1 MLEADKRSQVP
12 GASLTGLGGRLRQ
25 GLTRPQTARVL
36 ILEALLVIVALIFL
50 VPLAYL
56 ISTSLKPET
65 QLFSRTINWIPN
77 PIMWSNY
84 SAALNEFPF
93 VRYFVNT
100 MIICIPVVIGAT
112 ASSSF
117 VAYGFSRISWTGREA
132 LFIVVLGT
140 LILPYQVVMI
150 PQFLLFRGLGWVNT
164 YLPLTVP
171 SFFGNAFF
179 IFLFRQ
185 FYLGL
190 PAELSDA
197 ARLDGCNEIGIYWR
211 IILPL
216 SRPVLATAAIF
227 SFIGAW
233 SDFIGPLIYL
243 NDANKYTLSIGVQQ
257 VIGLEPHWT
266 QLMAIGV
273 LMTVP
278 ILVLFF
284 FVQRTFIQ
292 GISFSG
298 IKG

>member
-1 MLEADKRSQVP
+1 MLAVDNQPGTTPLAMRKRRTVVWRKV
-12 GASLTGLGGRLRQ
+12 GGSLL
-25 GLTRPQTARVL
+25 
-36 ILEALLVIVALIFL
+36 LEVLLVIVALLFVIPFAWL
-50 VPLAYL
+50 V
-56 ISTSLKPET
+56 STSLKPDT
-65 QLFSRTINWIPN
+65 QVFSTSINWIPN
-77 PIMWSNY
+77 PVKWSNY
-84 SAALNEFPF
+84 AAAINEFPF
-93 VRYFVNT
+93 WLYFKNT
-100 MIICIPVVIGAT
+100 MTICVFVVIGAT

-117 VAYGFSRISWTGREA
+117 VAYGFSRIMWRGRET
-132 LFIVVLGT
+132 LFVVVLAT
-140 LILPYQVVMI
+140 LILPYQVTMV
-150 PQFLLFRGLGWVNT
+150 PLFLLFKDFGWLNT
-164 YLPLTVP
+164 YLPLIVP

-197 ARLDGCNEIGIYWR
+197 ARIDGCGELTIFTR

-216 SRPVLATAAIF
+216 SKPVLATAAIF

-233 SDFIGPLIYL
+233 SDFLGPLIYL
-243 NDANKYTLSIGVQQ
+243 TDASKYTLSIGVQQ
-257 VIGLEPHWT
+257 EIGQEPHWT

-273 LMTVP
+273 VMTLP
-278 ILVLFF
+278 ILLLFF

>member
-1 MLEADKRSQVP
+1 MLGVGKRRAGMP
-12 GASLTGLGGRLRQ
+12 GPVLVGMRRQQRLNWHQGGRV
-25 GLTRPQTARVL
+25 VL
-36 ILEALLVIVALIFL
+36 LEALLIVMAAVFL
-50 VPLAYL
+50 VPFAWL
-56 ISTSLKPET
+56 ISMSLKPET
-65 QLFSRTINWIPN
+65 QVFSPTVIWIPH
-77 PIMWSNY
+77 PVMWSNY
-84 SAALNEFPF
+84 AKAMTEFPF
-93 VRYFVNT
+93 LRYFTNT
-100 MIICIPVVIGAT
+100 MIICVAVVIGST

-117 VAYGFSRISWTGREA
+117 VAYGFSRVKWPGREA
-132 LFIVVLGT
+132 LFIIVLAT
-140 LILPYQVVMI
+140 LILPYQVTMI
-150 PQFLLFRGLGWVNT
+150 PLFLLFRSFGWVNT

-171 SFFGNAFF
+171 AFFGNAFF

-197 ARLDGCNEIGIYWR
+197 ARIDGCNDLGIYWR

-233 SDFIGPLIYL
+233 SDFLGPLIYL
-243 NDANKYTLSIGVQQ
+243 NDAKKYTLSIGVQQ
-257 VIGLEPHWT
+257 VIGQEPHWT

-273 LMTVP
+273 VMTVP
-278 ILVLFF
+278 ILILFF

>member
-1 MLEADKRSQVP
+1 MLQADKRSGQP
-12 GASLTGLGGRLRQ
+12 GPSLASVQARRGGNWPRTGRL
-25 GLTRPQTARVL
+25 VL
-36 ILEALLVIVALIFL
+36 VEALLLVMAVIFL
-50 VPLAYL
+50 GPFAWL
-56 ISTSLKPET
+56 ISMSLKPEA
-65 QLFSRTINWIPN
+65 QVFAANIIWIPN
-77 PIMWSNY
+77 PVMWSNY
-84 SAALNEFPF
+84 AKAVTEFPF
-93 VRYFVNT
+93 LRYFTNT
-100 MIICIPVVIGAT
+100 MIVCVVTVIGST

-117 VAYGFSRISWTGREA
+117 VAYGFSRISWPGRET
-132 LFIVVLGT
+132 LFIVVLAT
-140 LILPYQVVMI
+140 LMLPYQVTMI
-150 PQFLLFRGLGWVNT
+150 PLFLQFRSLGWVNT

-171 SFFGNAFF
+171 TFFGNAFF

-197 ARLDGCNEIGIYWR
+197 ARIDGCRELGIYWR
-211 IILPL
+211 IIVPL

-233 SDFIGPLIYL
+233 SDFLGPLIYL

-257 VIGLEPHWT
+257 IIGQEPHWT
-266 QLMAIGV
+266 WLMAIGV
-273 LMTVP
+273 VMTVP

-284 FVQRTFIQ
+284 FVQRTFIE

>member
-1 MLEADKRSQVP
+1 MLEVGKRSATP
-12 GASLTGLGGRLRQ
+12 GPATTELRGRRGLNWRRGG
-25 GLTRPQTARVL
+25 RVL
-36 ILEALLVIVALIFL
+36 ILEALLVLMALIFL
-50 VPLAYL
+50 VPFAWL
-56 ISTSLKPET
+56 ISMSLKPET
-65 QLFSRTINWIPN
+65 EVFSTTIIWIPH
-77 PIMWSNY
+77 PVMWSNY
-84 SAALNEFPF
+84 TAALNEFPF
-93 VRYFVNT
+93 LRYFTNT
-100 MIICIPVVIGAT
+100 MIICVAVVIGST
-112 ASSSF
+112 ASSAF
-117 VAYGFSRISWTGREA
+117 VAYGFSRVIWPGREA

-140 LILPYQVVMI
+140 LILPYQVTMI
-150 PQFLLFRGLGWVNT
+150 PLFLMFKSFGWVNT

-171 SFFGNAFF
+171 AFFGNAFF

-197 ARLDGCNEIGIYWR
+197 ARIDGCNDLR
-211 IILPL
+211 IFAQIVLPL

-233 SDFIGPLIYL
+233 SDFLGPLIYL
-243 NDANKYTLSIGVQQ
+243 NDADKYTLSIGVQQ
-257 VIGLEPHWT
+257 VIGQEPHWT

-273 LMTVP
+273 VMTVP

>member
-1 MLEADKRSQVP
+1 M
-12 GASLTGLGGRLRQ
+12 
-25 GLTRPQTARVL
+25 
-36 ILEALLVIVALIFL
+36 
-50 VPLAYL
+50 
-56 ISTSLKPET
+56 SLKPESQVFAT
-65 QLFSRTINWIPN
+65 SVIWIPH
-77 PIMWSNY
+77 PVMWSNY
-84 SAALNEFPF
+84 AGALNEFPF
-93 VRYFVNT
+93 LRYFTNT
-100 MIICIPVVIGAT
+100 MIICIFVVIGAT
-112 ASSSF
+112 ASSAF
-117 VAYGFSRISWTGREA
+117 VAYGFARVQWPGREV
-132 LFIVVLGT
+132 LFVVVLAT
-140 LILPYQVVMI
+140 LILPVQVTLI

-164 YLPLTVP
+164 YLPLIIP

-197 ARLDGCNEIGIYWR
+197 ARIDGCNDLRIFAQ

-233 SDFIGPLIYL
+233 SDFLGPLIYL

-257 VIGLEPHWT
+257 VIGQAPHWT

-273 LMTVP
+273 VMTLP

-284 FVQRTFIQ
+284 FVQRTFIE

>member
-1 MLEADKRSQVP
+1 MLEADKRPGVP
-12 GASLTGLGGRLRQ
+12 GSAVASVRGRQ
-25 GLTRPQTARVL
+25 GLNWRKSGRVL
-36 ILEALLVIVALIFL
+36 VLEALLVLVALVFL
-50 VPLAYL
+50 VPFAWL
-56 ISTSLKPET
+56 ISMSLKPET
-65 QLFSRTINWIPN
+65 EVFSTTIIWIPH
-77 PIMWSNY
+77 PVMWSNY
-84 SAALNEFPF
+84 VHAVNEFPF
-93 VRYFVNT
+93 VTYFTNT
-100 MIICIPVVIGAT
+100 MIICVATVIGAT
-112 ASSSF
+112 ASSAF
-117 VAYGFSRISWTGREA
+117 VAYGFSRVTWPGREV

-171 SFFGNAFF
+171 TFFGNAFF

-190 PAELSDA
+190 PIELSDA
-197 ARLDGCNEIGIYWR
+197 ARIDGCNDLRIFAQ

-216 SRPVLATAAIF
+216 SKPVLATAAIF

-233 SDFIGPLIYL
+233 SDFLGPLIYL
-243 NDANKYTLSIGVQQ
+243 NDASKYTLSIGVQQ
-257 VIGLEPHWT
+257 VIGQEPHWT

-273 LMTVP
+273 VMTVP
-278 ILVLFF
+278 ILILFF

>member
-1 MLEADKRSQVP
+1 MVGNARDWRRN
-12 GASLTGLGGRLRQ
+12 G
-25 GLTRPQTARVL
+25 RVL
-36 ILEALLVIVALIFL
+36 LLEALLVLVALVFL
-50 VPLAYL
+50 VPFAWLV
-56 ISTSLKPET
+56 SMSLKPESQVFAT
-65 QLFSRTINWIPN
+65 SVIWIPH
-77 PIMWSNY
+77 PVMWSNY
-84 SAALNEFPF
+84 AGALNEFPF
-93 VRYFVNT
+93 LRYFTNT
-100 MIICIPVVIGAT
+100 MIICIFVVIGST
-112 ASSSF
+112 ASSAF
-117 VAYGFSRISWTGREA
+117 IAYGFSRVQWPGREV
-132 LFIVVLGT
+132 LFVVVLAT
-140 LILPYQVVMI
+140 LILPYQVTLI

-164 YLPLTVP
+164 YLPLIIP

-197 ARLDGCNEIGIYWR
+197 ARIDGCNDLRIFAQ

-233 SDFIGPLIYL
+233 SDFLGPLIYL

-257 VIGLEPHWT
+257 VIGQAPHWT

-273 LMTVP
+273 VMTLP

-284 FVQRTFIQ
+284 FVQRTFIE

>member
-1 MLEADKRSQVP
+1 MLGVDERTGAP
-12 GASLTGLGGRLRQ
+12 GPAIVGARGRQ
-25 GLTRPQTARVL
+25 GLNWRKGGRVL
-36 ILEALLVIVALIFL
+36 LLEALLIIVALIFL
-50 VPLAYL
+50 IPFAWL
-56 ISTSLKPET
+56 ISMSLKPDSQVFAT
-65 QLFSRTINWIPN
+65 TIQWIPH
-77 PIMWSNY
+77 PVMWSNY
-84 SAALNEFPF
+84 AKAMTEFPF
-93 VRYFVNT
+93 VRYFTNT
-100 MIICIPVVIGAT
+100 MIICVFVVIGAT

-117 VAYGFSRISWTGREA
+117 VAYGFSRVQWPGREM
-132 LFIVVLGT
+132 LFVVVLGT

-150 PQFLLFRGLGWVNT
+150 PQFLLFRSLGWVNT

-171 SFFGNAFF
+171 AFFGNAFF

-185 FYLGL
+185 FYMGL
-190 PAELSDA
+190 PSELSDA
-197 ARLDGCNEIGIYWR
+197 ARIDGCNDLGIYWR

-243 NDANKYTLSIGVQQ
+243 NDANKYTPSIGVQQ
-257 VIGLEPHWT
+257 VIGQAPNWT

-273 LMTVP
+273 VMTLP

>member
-1 MLEADKRSQVP
+1 MLEVGKQTRLPRPTVAGVH
-12 GASLTGLGGRLRQ
+12 GRQ
-25 GLTRPQTARVL
+25 RPWWRRNGRVL
-36 ILEALLVIVALIFL
+36 LLEALLVLVALVFL
-50 VPLAYL
+50 VPFAWL
-56 ISTSLKPET
+56 ISMSLKPENQVFAT
-65 QLFSRTINWIPN
+65 SVIWIPH
-77 PIMWSNY
+77 PVMWSNY
-84 SAALNEFPF
+84 AGALNEFPF
-93 VRYFVNT
+93 LRYFTNT
-100 MIICIPVVIGAT
+100 MIICIFVVIGST
-112 ASSSF
+112 ASSAF
-117 VAYGFSRISWTGREA
+117 VAYGFARVQWPGREL
-132 LFIVVLGT
+132 LFVVVLGT
-140 LILPYQVVMI
+140 LILPVQVTLI

-164 YLPLTVP
+164 YLPLIVP
-171 SFFGNAFF
+171 AFFGNAFF

-197 ARLDGCNEIGIYWR
+197 ARIDGCNDLRIFAQ

-233 SDFIGPLIYL
+233 SDFLGPLIYL

-257 VIGLEPHWT
+257 VIGQAPHWT

-273 LMTVP
+273 VMTLP

-284 FVQRTFIQ
+284 FVQRTFIE

>member
-1 MLEADKRSQVP
+1 MLQADKRP
-12 GASLTGLGGRLRQ
+12 GLPGPALAGLHGRR
-25 GLTRPQTARVL
+25 GLNWPQSGRAL
-36 ILEALLVIVALIFL
+36 IVEALLVILTVIFL
-50 VPLAYL
+50 GPFAWLV
-56 ISTSLKPET
+56 SMSLKPET
-65 QLFSRTINWIPN
+65 QVFSPTIVWLPN
-77 PIMWSNY
+77 PVMWSNY
-84 SAALNEFPF
+84 AAAINEFPF
-93 VRYFVNT
+93 IRYFTNT
-100 MIICIPVVIGAT
+100 MIICVAVVLGST

-117 VAYGFSRISWTGREA
+117 VAYGFSRIAWPGRET

-140 LILPYQVVMI
+140 LMLPYQVTMI
-150 PQFLLFRGLGWVNT
+150 PLFLQFRSIGWINT

-171 SFFGNAFF
+171 AFFGNAFF

-197 ARLDGCNEIGIYWR
+197 ARIDGCSELGIYGR

-233 SDFIGPLIYL
+233 SDFLGPLIYL
-243 NDANKYTLSIGVQQ
+243 NDANKYTLSIGIQQ
-257 VIGLEPHWT
+257 VIGQEPHWT

-273 LMTVP
+273 VMTVP
-278 ILVLFF
+278 ILLLFF

>member
-1 MLEADKRSQVP
+1 MLEVSKQARLPEPALAGVRGQQRR
-12 GASLTGLGGRLRQ
+12 GR
-25 GLTRPQTARVL
+25 RPNRRVL
-36 ILEALLVIVALIFL
+36 IVEGLLVIMALLFL
-50 VPLAYL
+50 IPFAWLV
-56 ISTSLKPET
+56 SMSLKPNSQVFAT
-65 QLFSRTINWIPN
+65 SIIWLPH
-77 PIMWSNY
+77 PVMWSNY
-84 SAALNEFPF
+84 AGALSQFPF
-93 VRYFVNT
+93 LRYFTNT
-100 MIICIPVVIGAT
+100 MIICTFVVIGST
-112 ASSSF
+112 ASSAF
-117 VAYGFSRISWTGREA
+117 VAYGFARVEWPGREV
-132 LFIVVLGT
+132 LFVVVLAT
-140 LILPYQVVMI
+140 LILPVQVTLI

-164 YLPLTVP
+164 YLPLIVP
-171 SFFGNAFF
+171 TFFGNAFF

-197 ARLDGCNEIGIYWR
+197 ARIDGCNDLRIFAQ

-233 SDFIGPLIYL
+233 SDFLGPLIYL

-257 VIGLEPHWT
+257 VIGQAPNWT

-273 LMTVP
+273 LMTLP
-278 ILVLFF
+278 ILILFF
-284 FVQRTFIQ
+284 FVQRTFIA

>member
-1 MLEADKRSQVP
+1 MLEVGKQ
-12 GASLTGLGGRLRQ
+12 ASLPGSALAGVRGQHRRGR
-25 GLTRPQTARVL
+25 RPNRRVL
-36 ILEALLVIVALIFL
+36 IVEGLLVIMALLFL
-50 VPLAYL
+50 IPFVWLV
-56 ISTSLKPET
+56 SMSLKPNSQVFAT
-65 QLFSRTINWIPN
+65 SIIWIPH

-84 SAALNEFPF
+84 AGALSQFPF
-93 VRYFVNT
+93 LRYFTNT
-100 MIICIPVVIGAT
+100 MIICTFVVIGST
-112 ASSSF
+112 ASSAF
-117 VAYGFSRISWTGREA
+117 VAYGFARVEWPGREV
-132 LFIVVLGT
+132 LFVVVLAT
-140 LILPYQVVMI
+140 LILPVQVTLI

-164 YLPLTVP
+164 YLPLIVP
-171 SFFGNAFF
+171 TFFGNAFF

-190 PAELSDA
+190 PSELSDA
-197 ARLDGCNEIGIYWR
+197 ARIDGCNDLRIFAQ

-233 SDFIGPLIYL
+233 SDFLGPLIYL

-257 VIGLEPHWT
+257 VIGQAPNWT

-273 LMTVP
+273 LMTLP
-278 ILVLFF
+278 ILILFF
-284 FVQRTFIQ
+284 FVQRTFIA

>member
-1 MLEADKRSQVP
+1 MLEVGKQ
-12 GASLTGLGGRLRQ
+12 TGLPGPALAGVRGRQ
-25 GLTRPQTARVL
+25 RPLWRRNGRVL
-36 ILEALLVIVALIFL
+36 LLEGLLVIVALIFL
-50 VPLAYL
+50 VPFAWLV
-56 ISTSLKPET
+56 SMSLKPES
-65 QLFSRTINWIPN
+65 QVFSTSIVWIPH
-77 PIMWSNY
+77 PVMWSNY
-84 SAALNEFPF
+84 AGAISQFPF
-93 VRYFVNT
+93 LRYFTNT
-100 MIICIPVVIGAT
+100 MIICTFVVIGST
-112 ASSSF
+112 ASSAF
-117 VAYGFSRISWTGREA
+117 VAYGFARVQWPGREV
-132 LFIVVLGT
+132 LFIIVLAT
-140 LILPYQVVMI
+140 LILPVQVTLI
-150 PQFLLFRGLGWVNT
+150 PQFLLFRALGWVNT

-197 ARLDGCNEIGIYWR
+197 ARIDGCNDLRIFAQ

-233 SDFIGPLIYL
+233 SDFLGPLIYL

-257 VIGLEPHWT
+257 VIGQAPNWT

-273 LMTVP
+273 VMTLP
-278 ILVLFF
+278 ILILFF

>member
-1 MLEADKRSQVP
+1 MLEVGKSPGVP
-12 GASLTGLGGRLRQ
+12 RPAAIGLPGRR
-25 GLTRPQTARVL
+25 GLAWQHRGRVVL
-36 ILEALLVIVALIFL
+36 LEALLVIVAVIFL
-50 VPLAYL
+50 LPFAWL
-56 ISTSLKPET
+56 ISMSLKPENQVFAT
-65 QLFSRTINWIPN
+65 SIIWIPH
-77 PIMWSNY
+77 PVMWSNY
-84 SAALNEFPF
+84 AGALSEFPF
-93 VRYFVNT
+93 VRYFFNT
-100 MIICIPVVIGAT
+100 MIICTFVVIGAT

-117 VAYGFSRISWTGREA
+117 VAYGFSRVQWPGREV

-164 YLPLTVP
+164 YLPLIVP
-171 SFFGNAFF
+171 QFFGNAFF

-197 ARLDGCNEIGIYWR
+197 ARIDGCNDLRIYWQ

-233 SDFIGPLIYL
+233 SDFLGPLIYL
-243 NDANKYTLSIGVQQ
+243 NDASKYTLSIGVQQ
-257 VIGLEPHWT
+257 VIGQAPHWT
-266 QLMAIGV
+266 QLMAVGV
-273 LMTVP
+273 VMTLP

-284 FVQRTFIQ
+284 FVQRTFIE